1 MKNKG
6 ILFAALAYS
15 MWGLF
20 PIYFKLLHNVPSVQ
34 IVMHRIVW
42 SALLLSGVVVVVRQ
56 VGALRRELT
65 FKIWFNY
72 LIAGS
77 LLTVNW
83 LVYVWSVNSGHILD
97 GSMGYFINPLV
108 SVLLGVIF
116 LRERLRTG
124 QWAAIGLA
132 AAGVIYLTVTYGSL
146 PWIALALASTFG
158 LYGLMKKLAPLNPLH
173 GLTLETTAIF
183 LPALGVLIF
192 SEISGVGVLGHTDTS
207 TTLLIIFTGVMT
219 VLPLLLFSAS
229 AQMVPLSTLGVLQ
242 YISPTLQFLT
252 GVLLYQETFSVQRL
266 IGFVLIW
273 AALGVFT
280 LEGFAWRRRM
290 LAADAAR
297 G

>member
-20 PIYFKLLHNVPSVQ
+20 PIYFKLLHNVPSAQ

-77 LLTVNW
+77 LLTINW
-83 LVYVWSVNSGHILD
+83 LVYVWSVNNGHILD

-116 LRERLRTG
+116 LRERLRGG

-132 AAGVIYLTVTYGSL
+132 AAGVIYLTATYGSL

-183 LPALGVLIF
+183 LPALGVLLF
-192 SEISGVGVLGHTDTS
+192 SEISGVGVFGHADTR

-252 GVLLYQETFSVQRL
+252 GVVLYKETFSVERL
-266 IGFVLIW
+266 IGFLLIW

-280 LEGFAWRRRM
+280 VEGFAWRRRM